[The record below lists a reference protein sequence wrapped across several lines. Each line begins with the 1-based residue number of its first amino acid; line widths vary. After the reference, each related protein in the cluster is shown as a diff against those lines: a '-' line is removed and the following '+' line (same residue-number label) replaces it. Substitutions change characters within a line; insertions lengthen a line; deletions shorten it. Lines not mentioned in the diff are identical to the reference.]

1 MLKELNKKERILKE
15 MEDSIKSSYITIND
29 DVRSILSYLYDHQ
42 NRNGFI
48 YMSIRDMILEGD
60 LYHLGEEK
68 DEILNNAKDILFE
81 LENVIL
87 SEYSAE
93 QIEAIQDLDEL
104 LILEF
109 IETLI

>member
-1 MLKELNKKERILKE
+1 MLKRELLERLVIKE
-15 MEDSIKSSYITIND
+15 MEHKVESAGIKLDATMK
-29 DVRSILSYLYDHQ
+29 SILEYLYDHQ

-48 YMSIRDMILEGD
+48 YMSIRDMILECD

-68 DEILNNAKDILFE
+68 DEILNNSKDLLFE

-93 QIEAIQDLDEL
+93 QIAPIQDLDEL

>member
-1 MLKELNKKERILKE
+1 MLKRELLERLVIKEIEHKVE
-15 MEDSIKSSYITIND
+15 SAGIKV
-29 DVRSILSYLYDHQ
+29 DVTMKSVIEYLYDHQ

-48 YMSIRDMILEGD
+48 YMSIRDMILECD

-93 QIEAIQDLDEL
+93 QIEPIKDLDEL